1 MRIVV
6 QTLMFDNSFIQMDIV
21 HNTISV
27 LAFFKFCCLFT
38 GLCLASQDALEV
50 MRVTYWLSHLL
61 SISIDFTD
69 VILVSDDTYRRPYW
83 CDPDDPDDPDEV
95 I

>member
-38 GLCLASQDALEV
+38 GLCFLKLSYGSNKIIQSPIVTENRSMGTDLE
-50 MRVTYWLSHLL
+50 
-61 SISIDFTD
+61 
-69 VILVSDDTYRRPYW
+69 DTYAVHNQH
-83 CDPDDPDDPDEV
+83 DV
-95 I
+95 